1 MISTLSGLVFIISV
15 VAFIVFLIWGFAKN
29 QHINRKT
36 WLWLLLAAVAIIV
49 YVATVKTP
57 ETANNAQNVH
67 QTAKSS
73 TAKQPVD
80 DAVVAKLKAALK
92 SGDMVTFLKTFY
104 AQDKQKYLAYYQ
116 KADVETT
123 KTTIKGQVI
132 EPVAEETD
140 LYLYVPVEEM
150 PANVRDTKQKA
161 FVVVVNDPNNDLKN
175 YSVGQTAEVTGYLVG
190 HGDKKHGY
198 SWELNVAQ

>member
-1 MISTLSGLVFIISV
+1 LGIR
-15 VAFIVFLIWGFAKN
+15 KN
-29 QHINRKT
+29 QHINQKT

-49 YVATVKTP
+49 YVATAKP
-57 ETANNAQNVH
+57 SETANNAQNVH

-92 SGDMVTFLKTFY
+92 AGDMVTFLKTFY
-104 AQDKQKYLAYYQ
+104 AQDKQKHLAYYQ
-116 KADVETT
+116 KADVATT

-150 PANVRDTKQKA
+150 PANVRYSKQKA
-161 FVVVVNDPNNDLKN
+161 YVVVVNDPNNDLKN

>member
-1 MISTLSGLVFIISV
+1 MISTLSGLIFIISV
-15 VAFIVFLIWGFAKN
+15 VAFIVFLIWGFVKN

-36 WLWLLLAAVAIIV
+36 WLWLLLSVVAIVV
-49 YVATVKTP
+49 YVTTAKTP
-57 ETANNAQNVH
+57 ETANSAQNVH
-67 QTAKSS
+67 KTAKSNTS
-73 TAKQPVD
+73 KQPVD

-104 AQDKQKYLAYYQ
+104 AQDKQKHLAYYQ
-116 KADVETT
+116 KADVATT

-150 PANVRDTKQKA
+150 PANVRNTKQKA
-161 FVVVVNDPNNDLKN
+161 YVVVVNDPNNDLNN

-198 SWELNVAQ
+198 SWELNVAK

>member
-1 MISTLSGLVFIISV
+1 MISTLSGLIFIISV
-15 VAFIVFLIWGFAKN
+15 VVFIVFLIWGFVKN
-29 QHINRKT
+29 QHINQKT
-36 WLWLLLAAVAIIV
+36 WLWLLLAAVAIVV
-49 YVATVKTP
+49 YVTTAKTP
-57 ETANNAQNVH
+57 ETANSAQNMH
-67 QTAKSS
+67 KTTKSN
-73 TAKQPVD
+73 TTKQPVD

-104 AQDKQKYLAYYQ
+104 AQDKQKHLAYYQ
-116 KADVETT
+116 KANVATT

-161 FVVVVNDPNNDLKN
+161 YVVVVNDPNNDLKN

>member
-49 YVATVKTP
+49 YVATTKTP
-57 ETANNAQNVH
+57 ETANNAKNVH

-104 AQDKQKYLAYYQ
+104 AQDKQKHLAYYQ
-116 KADVETT
+116 KADVATT

-150 PANVRDTKQKA
+150 PATVRNTK
-161 FVVVVNDPNNDLKN
+161 
-175 YSVGQTAEVTGYLVG
+175 
-190 HGDKKHGY
+190 
-198 SWELNVAQ
+198 

>member
-1 MISTLSGLVFIISV
+1 MISTLSGLIFIISV
-15 VAFIVFLIWGFAKN
+15 VAFIVFLIWGFVKN
-29 QHINRKT
+29 QHINQKT
-36 WLWLLLAAVAIIV
+36 WLWLLLAVVAIVV
-49 YVATVKTP
+49 YVTTAKTP
-57 ETANNAQNVH
+57 ETANSAQNVH
-67 QTAKSS
+67 KTAKSNTS
-73 TAKQPVD
+73 KQPVD

-104 AQDKQKYLAYYQ
+104 AQDKQKHLAYYQ
-116 KADVETT
+116 KADVATT

-150 PANVRDTKQKA
+150 PANVRNTKQKA
-161 FVVVVNDPNNDLKN
+161 YVVVINDPNNDLKN

-198 SWELNVAQ
+198 SWELNVAK